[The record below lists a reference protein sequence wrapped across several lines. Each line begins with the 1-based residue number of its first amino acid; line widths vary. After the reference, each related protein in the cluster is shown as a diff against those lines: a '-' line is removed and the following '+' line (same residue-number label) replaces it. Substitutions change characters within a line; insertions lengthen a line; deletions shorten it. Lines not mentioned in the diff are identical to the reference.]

1 EISQAVAPISSRKV
15 VVRNLPR
22 RTRPASSLTRCL
34 SASIIPAPFQIR
46 LLISGSF
53 DGHDETNGR
62 AVNRPRPGGALKPRA
77 YQRQIGCAGDQQRH
91 WQRDVHLLGISHGR
105 DQSSLLGANIRRFY
119 PGRPGLSF
127 LPDSPLVKDSRTP
140 AKRPETGHFRPSPAR
155 DRGVKWPKRNP
166 SPFGTLIGL

>member
-1 EISQAVAPISSRKV
+1 MKICKLPSVFSTRRRTSASRSLEPGGGRRLQNFCHSSSGARSAKDDDGITKGPFVTETILPSKIEISQAVAPISSRKV

-91 WQRDVHLLGISHGR
+91 GQRDVHLLC
-105 DQSSLLGANIRRFY
+105 
-119 PGRPGLSF
+119 
-127 LPDSPLVKDSRTP
+127 
-140 AKRPETGHFRPSPAR
+140 
-155 DRGVKWPKRNP
+155 
-166 SPFGTLIGL
+166 